1 MNRSLRVLA
10 ASALILSL
18 SVAAAR
24 AADEY
29 KLEPL
34 AEAAPAEGLA
44 PEVAGLLA
52 PAGFKV
58 IKGTSRTLCSFWPV
72 KQLAVKADFKPTA
85 ALLYPLEM
93 GQLVGVVNYKR
104 AGEDFRGQEIA
115 EGTYTVRY
123 ALQPEDGNHVGTSD
137 TRDFFLLLKADEDK
151 MPALLKKEDLFK
163 LSAAAAGTAHPCML
177 SLLTPEGTTGEPAS
191 LEHNEERELWSVAFA
206 PRTDKGNGTLPI
218 RMVVVGKS
226 AE

>member
-1 MNRSLRVLA
+1 MMRSTRILVASTLVLT
-10 ASALILSL
+10 LH
-18 SVAAAR
+18 VAAAR
-24 AADEY
+24 GADEY

-34 AEAAPAEGLA
+34 AEAAPTEGVA
-44 PEVAGLLA
+44 PEIAGLLA

-58 IKGTSRTLCSFWPV
+58 VKGTSRTLCSFWPV
-72 KQLAVKADFKPTA
+72 KQLATKADFKPTA
-85 ALLYPLEM
+85 AVQYPLEM
-93 GQLVGVVNYKR
+93 GQLVGVMHYKR

-137 TRDFFLLLKADEDK
+137 TRDFFLLLKAADDK
-151 MPALLKKEDLFK
+151 MPALVKKEDLFK

-177 SLLTPEGTTGEPAS
+177 SLLTAAGTTGEPPS
-191 LEHNEERELWSVAFA
+191 LEHNEERELWSAAFA
-206 PRTDKGNGTLPI
+206 VKTDKGNGTLPI
-218 RMVVVGKS
+218 RVVVVGKA

>member
-1 MNRSLRVLA
+1 MMRSLPGWIALVLIA
-10 ASALILSL
+10 GLNG
-18 SVAAAR
+18 AAAR
-24 AADEY
+24 SADEY

-34 AEAAPAEGLA
+34 AEAAPAEGLT
-44 PEVAGLLA
+44 PEIAGLLA

-58 IKGTSRTLCSFWPV
+58 VKGTSRTVCSVWPV
-72 KQLAVKADFKPTA
+72 KQLAIKADFKPSA

-93 GQLVGVVNYKR
+93 GQLVGVISYKR

-115 EGTYTVRY
+115 AGTYTVRY

-137 TRDFFLLLKADEDK
+137 TRDFLLLLKAEDDK

-163 LSAAAAGTAHPCML
+163 LSAVAAGTTHPCML
-177 SLLTPEGTTGEPAS
+177 SLLSAEGTTGDLPS
-191 LEHNEERELWSVAFA
+191 LEHNEDRELWSAAFA
-206 PRTDKGNGTLPI
+206 PKTDKGSLTI
-218 RMVVVGKS
+218 RMVVVGKA

>member
-1 MNRSLRVLA
+1 MKRSLRVLI
-10 ASALILSL
+10 ASTLVLQL

-44 PEVAGLLA
+44 PEIAGLLA

-72 KQLAVKADFKPTA
+72 KQLAVKADFKPSA
-85 ALLYPLEM
+85 SILYPLEM
-93 GQLVGVVNYKR
+93 GQLVGVINYKR

-115 EGTYTVRY
+115 AGTYTVRY

-137 TRDFFLLLKADEDK
+137 TRDFMLLLKAADDK
-151 MPALLKKEDLFK
+151 MPAVIKKEDLFK
-163 LSAAAAGTAHPCML
+163 LSAAAAGTTHPCML
-177 SLLTPEGTTGEPAS
+177 SLLSAEGTKGDLPS
-191 LEHNEERELWSVAFA
+191 LEHNEARELWSVAFA
-206 PRTDKGNGTLPI
+206 PSTGKGNGTLPI
-218 RMVVVGKS
+218 RMVVVGKA